1 MKKPKQPPKQPSAL
15 LAKMLATQPSQP
27 VPAQPNIPQLFAQAQ
42 ALYGQGKLEEAKQG
56 YQVIIN
62 IQPNHTNAMTMLG
75 TIYFQQGQFE
85 AGVPIVQRSLQL
97 NNAQPEAYS
106 NLGNALNSLNRHEEA
121 IANYDRAIAL
131 KPDYAGAYSNRGI
144 ALQSLN
150 RHEEAIASYDR
161 AIALKPDYA
170 EAYYNRSNPLH
181 SLNRHEEALAS
192 YDHAIAL
199 KPDYADAYS
208 NRGNAL
214 HSLNRHE
221 EALASY
227 DRAIA
232 LKPGYAEVYHNKS
245 LPLLLLGDF
254 LQGWLL
260 YEWRWESGS
269 SKNYFRNFPQ
279 PLWLGDQSLAGK
291 TLLLHAEQSFG
302 DTLQFCRYVAL
313 VDALVKRHSQLDTT
327 RIVLEVQPPLLPL
340 LASLKT
346 KVELVAQGQALPAFD
361 LQCPLMSLPLAFH
374 TTLETIPTEVPY
386 LFADTDRQAIWQQ
399 RLGSKIKPRI
409 GLVWSG
415 STIHTNDHN
424 RSIPLSLLEKLTML
438 DAEFHSLQKEIR
450 DTDQQY
456 LAQFN
461 ITAHAEQLTD
471 FAETAALVAE
481 MDLIISVDTS
491 VAHLAGA
498 MGRPV
503 WVLLPFAPD
512 WRWLLNRT
520 DSPWYPTARL
530 FRQPAIGDWEGVM
543 VEVAGALAMQ
553 FSVTMGK

>member
-42 ALYGQGKLEEAKQG
+42 ALHGQGKLEEAKQG
-56 YQVIIN
+56 YQVILSIH
-62 IQPNHTNAMTMLG
+62 PNHTNAMTMLG
-75 TIYFQQGQFE
+75 TVYLQQGQLE

-97 NNAQPEAYS
+97 NNAQPDAYS
-106 NLGNALNSLNRHEEA
+106 NLGNALNSLNRHAEALASHDCAITLKPDFANGYSNRGNALYSLNRHEEA
-121 IANYDRAIAL
+121 LASCNRAIAL

-144 ALQSLN
+144 ALGFLN
-150 RHEEAIASYDR
+150 RHA
-161 AIALKPDYA
+161 
-170 EAYYNRSNPLH
+170 
-181 SLNRHEEALAS
+181 
-192 YDHAIAL
+192 
-199 KPDYADAYS
+199 
-208 NRGNAL
+208 
-214 HSLNRHE
+214 

-232 LKPGYAEVYHNKS
+232 LKPDYAEVYHNKS

-438 DAEFHSLQKEIR
+438 DAEFYSLQKEIR

-530 FRQPAIGDWEGVM
+530 FRQPAIGDWEGVIN
-543 VEVAGALAMQ
+543 EVADALKGWIAQ
-553 FSVTMGK
+553 